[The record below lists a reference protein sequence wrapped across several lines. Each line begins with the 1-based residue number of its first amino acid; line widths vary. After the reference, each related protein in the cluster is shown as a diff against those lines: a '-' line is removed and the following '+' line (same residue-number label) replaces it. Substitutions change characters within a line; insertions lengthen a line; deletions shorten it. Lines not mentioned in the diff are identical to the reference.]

1 MKAAVVGGSLA
12 GLMTGIEC
20 SVAGVDVEIHERSA
34 GMLDDRGAGIVM
46 QPETLQMLTQRCGLE
61 EEETGVWL
69 NYRQYLGP
77 EGEPATRQRMPQLMT
92 SWGLLYRAL
101 RSAFPAG
108 RYYEGSPFT
117 EFTCAESAV
126 FARFG
131 AGDPQRFDLLVGA
144 DGARSF
150 VRQQMLSEV
159 KPRYAGYVAW
169 RGVVPESEADHALLH
184 TFDDHFTFQQMYHS
198 HILCYV
204 IPGAAGEREHGKR
217 RLNWVWYWNVPESE
231 LSPLMTGRDGRLRD
245 FSVPPGQV
253 SAQFLAQQNDVAH
266 ELLAP
271 PFRVLW
277 QATREPFLQPIVDL
291 AVPRMVFDR
300 TLLVGDAAFVP
311 RPHTAASTSKAA
323 ANAIALGEAVRA
335 SSGDLDRAL
344 GKWESAQLTLGSQ
357 LEAQGRMLG
366 NRSQFS

>member
-1 MKAAVVGGSLA
+1 MKVAVAGGSLA
-12 GLMTGIEC
+12 GLMAGIEC
-20 SVAGVDVEIHERSA
+20 RIAGADVEIHERFA
-34 GMLDDRGAGIVM
+34 GRLDDRGAGIVM
-46 QPETLQMLTQRCGLE
+46 QPETLQMLTQRCGLA

-69 NYRQYLGP
+69 NYRQYLHPG
-77 EGEPATRQRMPQLMT
+77 GEPASRQRMPQLMT

-101 RSAFPAG
+101 RSAFPAEH
-108 RYYEGSPFT
+108 YYEGSPLT
-117 EFTCAESAV
+117 EFSCGESDV

-131 AGDPQRFDLLVGA
+131 AGDARRFDLLVGA

-150 VRQQMLSEV
+150 VRQKMLPEV
-159 KPRYAGYVAW
+159 KARYAGYVAW
-169 RGVVPESEADHALLH
+169 RGVVPESEVDRALLQ

-204 IPGAAGEREHGKR
+204 IPGATGELEHGKR
-217 RLNWVWYWNVPESE
+217 RLNWVWYWNVPEPE
-231 LSPLMTGRDGRLRD
+231 LSALMTGRDGRLRD

-253 SAQFLAQQNDVAH
+253 STRFLTRQNAVAE

-271 PFRVLW
+271 PFRALW
-277 QATREPFLQPIVDL
+277 QATRDPFLQPILDL
-291 AVPRMVFDR
+291 AVPQMLFDR
-300 TLLVGDAAFVP
+300 TLLLGDAAFVP

-323 ANAIALGEAVRA
+323 VNAIALGETIRA

-344 GKWESAQLTLGSQ
+344 GKWEAAQLILGCQ